1 MRDKDPK
8 RGQMIS
14 MGDALDRFL
23 HSNDLR
29 RANPNDKIF
38 TTWNQALGPAL
49 AKRAVPVRFERGELT
64 VLVESAAHYQEL
76 KNFTGS
82 QLRRQTNELLGAK
95 RIERISFKLKR

>member
-1 MRDKDPK
+1 MREKDPK
-8 RGQMIS
+8 RGKMIS

-23 HSNDLR
+23 KENDLR
-29 RANPNDKIF
+29 RSDPNAAIF
-38 TTWNQALGPAL
+38 QTWNQALGPAL

-76 KNFTGS
+76 TNFTGS
-82 QLRRQTNELLGAK
+82 QLRRQTNELLGAN